1 MERPSRSC
9 ETFANEYLQAALAG
23 DEDACLGMARECA
36 TDLEGLHEL
45 YVGLIQPTQYEVG
58 AMWERGR
65 ISVATEHLATA
76 TNTFVALTAYA
87 PFARVTAGG
96 PRAVVACTQGEYH
109 ELGARLTADLLECDG
124 WDVTFLGT
132 TMPVR
137 DLLEAIGERKPQV
150 VGLSAALTQHL
161 GSVKTLVASIRGEFG
176 GSCPPI
182 VVGGNAF
189 RDSAEVWQLVDADA
203 YAPDASRAVELLTQF
218 RG

>member
-1 MERPSRSC
+1 MHSSSLVSEELAS
-9 ETFANEYLQAALAG
+9 EYLQAALAG
-23 DEDACLGMARECA
+23 DEDACLGIARHCA
-36 TDLEGLHEL
+36 RDLEGLHEL

-58 AMWERGR
+58 SLWEQGR

-87 PFARVTAGG
+87 PFARATVGG
-96 PRAVVACTQGEYH
+96 PCAVIACTQGEYH

-124 WDVTFLGT
+124 WDVAFLGA

-137 DLLEAIGERKPQV
+137 DLLEAIEQRRPKV

-161 GSVKTLVASIRGEFG
+161 GSVKMLVAEIRREFG
-176 GSCPPI
+176 DSCPPI

-189 RDSAEVWQLVDADA
+189 RDAAEIWRLVQADG
-203 YAPDASRAVELLTQF
+203 YAPDASRAVELLRAF
-218 RG
+218 RN